1 MPQTFQE
8 AGAGARST
16 APGMPQ
22 EKTQVDRKRRMA
34 ALAFADE
41 ATLEAEA
48 ARLADAFSYTF
59 LRRPEA
65 GLVMLEGR
73 AGNSGQRFN
82 VGEMLVTRCV
92 VRLEPQGSGT
102 ATEGYAFIQ
111 GNRPRHAELA
121 ALFDALLQQADWA
134 ESLDRS
140 LIAPLMARR
149 AATLKKRAEET
160 APTKVDFFTL
170 ARGEDE

>member
-1 MPQTFQE
+1 MSQTFQE
-8 AGAGARST
+8 AGAESATMSPE
-16 APGMPQ
+16 A
-22 EKTQVDRKRRMA
+22 VARKRRMA
-34 ALAFADE
+34 MLTFADE
-41 ATLEAEA
+41 TTLEAEA
-48 ARLADAFSYTF
+48 ARLPDSLSYTF

-92 VRLEPQGSGT
+92 VRLKPKNSDT
-102 ATEGYAFIQ
+102 FTEGYAFIQ

-121 ALFDALLQQADWA
+121 ALFDALLQQEDWA
-134 ESLDRS
+134 ESLERS
-140 LIAPLMARR
+140 LIAPLIARR
-149 AATLKKRAEET
+149 EELLKKRAEET

-170 ARGEDE
+170 VRGEDE